1 MPCCSIGDIVLRI
14 LRTAFVGTYCFVVVL
29 FLACGVALVWLAGQV
44 LWHGVMDVGTAQSA
58 RFDAIL
64 RTIGHLTI
72 GVAALELGQTVLE
85 EEVLRSTHVSGPTRA
100 RRFLSRFLVV
110 VVVALAVESLIA
122 VFHAASDTPEY
133 LPHAASI
140 ALGAAVL
147 LAAWG
152 SSCTSI
158 AVPRRWSR
166 SRWRQPSRR
175 TWRCSRG
182 NQGTRLQAAD
192 RATTGGA
199 DVYRRIRSDAPDKSM
214 LRTGPRGSVMTMLRG
229 KAWLKRSAAIP

>member
-152 SSCTSI
+152 VFVHLNRGAEEMEPESMAAAKQEDVEVQQRESGDAT
-158 AVPRRWSR
+158 PGGGLGDDRGRRR
-166 SRWRQPSRR
+166 LP
-175 TWRCSRG
+175 
-182 NQGTRLQAAD
+182 NQE
-192 RATTGGA
+192 
-199 DVYRRIRSDAPDKSM
+199 
-214 LRTGPRGSVMTMLRG
+214 
-229 KAWLKRSAAIP
+229 

>member
-152 SSCTSI
+152 LR
-158 AVPRRWSR
+158 APQSR
-166 SRWRQPSRR
+166 CRGDGAGVDGGSQAGGRGGAAEGIRGRDSRR
-175 TWRCSRG
+175 RIGRRPGAPTSTEESGVMRR
-182 NQGTRLQAAD
+182 TRACCV
-192 RATTGGA
+192 RAHEA
-199 DVYRRIRSDAPDKSM
+199 RS
-214 LRTGPRGSVMTMLRG
+214 
-229 KAWLKRSAAIP
+229 